1 MRKHIDIP
9 AAFTQARKKWGGN
22 GSGSDPANVAKLL
35 AGLPGLLEKYGI
47 RRVVDLGCGDVE
59 WIAPLARTLDEY
71 TGADVVAAPIA
82 ANAAK
87 YPELKFLLINGPDDE
102 LPKADLVI
110 IRDCLAHLPCHIVSE
125 VLAQARRCAPLVLAT
140 SFTKSRANLDCKA
153 GAFRP
158 LNLQARPFDLP
169 HPLETIEDTGHKSMC
184 LWRMREPDAVRAPV
198 KVEAPIQEAP
208 AAPVASS
215 EPSGGRGD
223 LDRLAAGG
231 DETKPK
237 KGKRRTKGK
246 VSPGGPGPTE
256 PSEAE

>member
-9 AAFTQARKKWGGN
+9 AAFTHARKKWGGN

-35 AGLPGLLEKYGI
+35 AGLPGLLEKYGV

-87 YPELKFLLINGPDDE
+87 YPELKFMAIKGPDDE

-110 IRDCLAHLPCHIVSE
+110 IRDCLAHLPCHLVSE
-125 VLAQARRCAPLVLAT
+125 VIAQARRAAPLMLAT
-140 SFTKSRANLDCKA
+140 SFTKTRANLDIAA
-153 GAFRP
+153 GGFRP

-169 HPLETIEDTGHKSMC
+169 HPLEALEDTGHKSMC
-184 LWRMREPDAVRAPV
+184 LWRLRDPDPVVVAPPPTAAPPPPQAAVVEVEEVEDDPRETDT
-198 KVEAPIQEAP
+198 APITVAP
-208 AAPVASS
+208 
-215 EPSGGRGD
+215 
-223 LDRLAAGG
+223 
-231 DETKPK
+231 TKR
-237 KGKRRTKGK
+237 KRRKK
-246 VSPGGPGPTE
+246 D
-256 PSEAE
+256 A